1 MSVTAE
7 DVARRDEALVDHHDD
22 VAHMVRV
29 QAAHLRRGDTGMR
42 YDPVLRAIV
51 VGDEHQEPLC
61 SDLARRL
68 LLAAVHQLA
77 AREVTS

>member
-7 DVARRDEALVDHHDD
+7 DVARRDEALADHHDD
-22 VAHMVRV
+22 VDYMVRIQV
-29 QAAHLRRGDTGMR
+29 AHLRRGDTGLR

-51 VGDEHQEPLC
+51 AGDEHQEPLC
-61 SDLARRL
+61 PDRARRL

-77 AREVTS
+77 VREVAS